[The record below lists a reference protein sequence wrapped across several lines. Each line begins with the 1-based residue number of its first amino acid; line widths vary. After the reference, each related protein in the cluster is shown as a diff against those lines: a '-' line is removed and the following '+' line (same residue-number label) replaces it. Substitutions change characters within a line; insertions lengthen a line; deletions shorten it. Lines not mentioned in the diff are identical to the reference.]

1 MNSPV
6 LTVAPQILKS
16 TIAASAGHCFSFFNT
31 EKNEI
36 KKEFKVKYDINP
48 STGLCMRSKRKK
60 ETGSLLM
67 SYFVNFDSGTL
78 SKFKKI

>member
-1 MNSPV
+1 V
-6 LTVAPQILKS
+6 LATVLVFLILK
-16 TIAASAGHCFSFFNT
+16 
-31 EKNEI
+31 KNEI

-67 SYFVNFDSGTL
+67 SYFDNFDSGTL
-78 SKFKKI
+78 NKFKKI